1 MVNDIEDESEKVT
14 QMILFFFYSALEKK
28 SGKKKYSINE
38 RQRSGARLSQN
49 NPS

>member
-14 QMILFFFYSALEKK
+14 QMILFFFILPWERSQEKK
-28 SGKKKYSINE
+28 KCSINE
-38 RQRSGARLSQN
+38 TQRSGARLSQN